1 MKIFAVGRNYIEHA
15 KRLNNAVPDTPVVF
29 MKPETALLKTNEPF
43 YYPDFSSNIHYECEL
58 VIKICKNGKNIQE
71 EFAHKYYDQITV
83 GIDFTARDIQDQCK
97 EKGLPWELAKSFD
110 NSAVAGEF
118 IDIKDIPD
126 RNNINFSL
134 KKDGQL
140 VQKGNS
146 KDMIFNI
153 DHIISYISGYF
164 TFKIGDLLYTGTPAG
179 VGSIKPG
186 DIYEGYIEDKKLF
199 AVEIK

>member
-1 MKIFAVGRNYIEHA
+1 M
-15 KRLNNAVPDTPVVF
+15 
-29 MKPETALLKTNEPF
+29 
-43 YYPDFSSNIHYECEL
+43 
-58 VIKICKNGKNIQE
+58 IKICKNGKNIQE